1 MGYAQDRMAEF
12 DAVTKRMKSEFPAE
26 TRGFM
31 GFVRNAE
38 AGVSLPHKD
47 KELINV
53 ALSVAAQCEW
63 CIAFHVQNALKLG
76 ASRNELVEAGFQ
88 AVVMHGGP
96 AFMYMTR
103 LLEAID
109 EFEPVAA

>member
-1 MGYAQDRMAEF
+1 MAEF
-12 DAVTKRMKSEFPAE
+12 EAVTKRMKSEFPAE

-31 GFVRNAE
+31 GLVKNTE
-38 AGVSLPHKD
+38 AAVSLSHKD

-53 ALSVAAQCEW
+53 ALSVAAQCDW
-63 CIAFHVQNALKLG
+63 CIAFHVHTALKLG

-96 AFMYMTR
+96 VFTSMTR
-103 LLEAID
+103 LLETID
-109 EFEPVAA
+109 EFGPVAA